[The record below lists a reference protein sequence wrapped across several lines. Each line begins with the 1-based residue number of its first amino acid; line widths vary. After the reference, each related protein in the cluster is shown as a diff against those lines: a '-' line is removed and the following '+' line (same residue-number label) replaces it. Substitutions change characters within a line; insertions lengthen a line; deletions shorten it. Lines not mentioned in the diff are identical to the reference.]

1 MIDLAE
7 VRKKLNE
14 DPTDPW
20 ALRGAAQYYLK
31 EGNYR
36 QAQSCY
42 AQAVNGNLRLLSET
56 LLDYEQ
62 LIASEPEKIG
72 ARLSLV
78 GLLLLLGQTDQA
90 TLELEELLDEFP
102 LNVEVYNLLGRIY
115 IKGGQIHEAI
125 ALLERSIAAGVRDV
139 RLTETLATAYLETGR
154 FNDAIR
160 FYEDILDQKPNDKST
175 LRILGE
181 LYTRVEAYVPAA
193 LKYAAMFSDDPE
205 VVREVIGRLE
215 ELLRRVEGN
224 IEIRELLADIY
235 MKTLNPEAAIVKLRE
250 VVALEPGKLGD
261 AGQKLR
267 GILRN
272 YPNHPGATLALG
284 EVLRRQ
290 GNYSEAVDNYQQLLK
305 VKPDFA
311 PEVMAGY
318 RAILLERPDQVLA
331 RACLGEVLLA
341 QNQVPEALAEYGLM
355 ISADPSV
362 AETVIRKCRE
372 ILRLQPQLIAAH
384 IVLGKAYLAKGDYQR
399 AAVEAEG
406 AISIDSN
413 LTAGYLLLGEAC
425 RKMEIMKKAEQALHT
440 ALVLDPFNPAVHE
453 QYRQIKESEIA
464 AEIAALRAKLQEDQW
479 KLSLHFDLAKLYLRQ
494 RDKDGAIRELQTA
507 QKDTTRAAAAYNLMG
522 DIYRSDGRYDM
533 AAAQY
538 EHSLALA
545 APELARTVR
554 FNLGTAA
561 EAQGDLKRAIKLY
574 EEIVQEDIDFGNLK
588 QRIKSLKATSLAAMR
603 NRQLIMA
610 IAEYGRPEV
619 VALWGRETRAN
630 GRTGGKEEV
639 NVSFGQEH
647 NGEGFSFFL
656 KGMFPAAEEEFNL
669 AGQLDRNFS
678 SARNNLGVTL
688 ARAGRWEEARLRLAE
703 AVQINPASAIFYNN
717 LGVVY
722 LLLDR
727 LEPAQA
733 ALEKSQALDA
743 GPAAVKINLGDLYYR
758 QGEPQRAIELYR
770 QAGLFDPL
778 ADLVRS
784 RLLYKVP

>member
-7 VRKKLNE
+7 VRKKLNT
-14 DPTDPW
+14 DPNDPW
-20 ALRGAAQYYLK
+20 ALRGAAQYYLQ

-42 AQAVNGNLRLLSET
+42 AQAVNSDQRLLPET
-56 LLDYEQ
+56 LLDYER
-62 LIASEPEKIG
+62 LIAERPEKCG

-78 GLLLLLGQTDQA
+78 GLFLLVGQTDPA
-90 TLELEELLDEFP
+90 TLELEELLDDFP
-102 LNVEVYNLLGRIY
+102 QNVEAYNLLGRIY
-115 IKGGQIHEAI
+115 IKAGLLHEAI

-160 FYEDILDQKPNDKST
+160 FYEDILAQKPNDKST

-181 LYTRVEAYVPAA
+181 LNARVEAYVPAA
-193 LKYAAMFSDDPE
+193 RMYAAMFSDDPE

-215 ELLRRVEGN
+215 ELLRKVEGN
-224 IEIRELLADIY
+224 IEIREILADIY
-235 MKTLNPEAAIVKLRE
+235 MKTLNPEAAITKLRE
-250 VVALEPGKLGD
+250 VISLEPGKLGD
-261 AGQKLR
+261 VSQKLR

-284 EVLRRQ
+284 EALCRQ

-311 PEVMAGY
+311 PEVIAGY
-318 RAILLERPDQVLA
+318 REILAERPDQVLA
-331 RACLGEVLLA
+331 RASLGDALLN
-341 QNQVPEALAEYGLM
+341 QNQISEALAEYGLM
-355 ISADPSV
+355 IPADPSA

-406 AISIDSN
+406 VSSIDPN

-425 RKMEIMKKAEQALHT
+425 RKMGLNKKAEGALHT
-440 ALVLDPFNPAVHE
+440 ALLLDPYNAEVHE
-453 QYRQIKESEIA
+453 EYRQIKEIEVT
-464 AEIAALRAKLQEDQW
+464 AEIAAVKSKLQEDQW
-479 KLSLHFDLAKLYLRQ
+479 KLSLHFDLARLYLRQ
-494 RDKDGAIRELQTA
+494 GNKDGAIRELQTA
-507 QKDTTRAAAAYNLMG
+507 QKDTTRAAAVYNLMG

-533 AAAQY
+533 ATAQY
-538 EHSLALA
+538 EHALALA
-545 APELARTVR
+545 APELARTIR

-561 EAQGDLKRAIKLY
+561 EARGDLKRAIKMY
-574 EEIVQEDIDFGNLK
+574 EEINQEDIDFGNLA
-588 QRIKSLKATSLAAMR
+588 QRIKVLKATSLAAMR
-603 NRQLIMA
+603 NRQLLLA
-610 IAEYGRPEV
+610 ISEYGRPEV

-630 GRTGGKEEV
+630 SRLGGKEEV

-669 AGQLDRNFS
+669 AVQLDRNFA
-678 SARNNLGVTL
+678 SALNNLGVTL
-688 ARAGRWEEARLRLAE
+688 TRAGRFDEARLRLSE
-703 AVQINPASAIFYNN
+703 AARINPASAIFYNN
-717 LGVVY
+717 LGVVFF
-722 LLLDR
+722 LLDKQ
-727 LEPAQA
+727 EPAQA
-733 ALEKSQALDA
+733 ALEKSYALDA

-758 QGEPQRAIELYR
+758 QGEIRRAIELYR

-778 ADLVRS
+778 ADLVRG
-784 RLLYKVP
+784 RLLNKVP